1 MKCFLLPMN
10 SHKVFGQTIMK
21 VINLNGSLKIH
32 LLCSVF
38 LLSCGIIIV
47 IIILKAN
54 SEKHRCDIFSLA
66 VERSFKGNKY
76 PPQKK
81 LF

>member
-1 MKCFLLPMN
+1 M
-10 SHKVFGQTIMK
+10 
-21 VINLNGSLKIH
+21 NGSLKIH

-76 PPQKK
+76 PPTKEIILK
-81 LF
+81 IIIIVISYALSIMLFKTI